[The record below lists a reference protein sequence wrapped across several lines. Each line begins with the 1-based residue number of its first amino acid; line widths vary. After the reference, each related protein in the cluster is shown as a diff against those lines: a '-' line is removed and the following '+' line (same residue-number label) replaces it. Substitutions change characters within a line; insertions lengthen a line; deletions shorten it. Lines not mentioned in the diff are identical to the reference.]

1 LRHDHHDRHVVVI
14 SGAEFARPLP
24 ASWRTER
31 LRTAGRR
38 GGHPGRHDD
47 ASSLRSG
54 AAAADGALPA
64 SRRPFAGSRTPACL
78 DLRNAAISA
87 SLARLA
93 REVGERGFASE
104 VIVEGLGM
112 FIAGELARH
121 LDEVATRT
129 PRRCGGLAPWQLKRI
144 DEHLNAGNWG
154 CSISELAGQC
164 GISAGH
170 VMRAF
175 RQSTGRTLAGHIA
188 EARIER
194 ARDLLSGD
202 ELSIGEIS
210 RDLQFA
216 HPSSFAAAFRRSTG
230 MTPRQYRQSG
240 L

>member
-1 LRHDHHDRHVVVI
+1 MVHCQ
-14 SGAEFARPLP
+14 LP
-24 ASWRTER
+24 AAPSRDPER
-31 LRTAGRR
+31 
-38 GGHPGRHDD
+38 P
-47 ASSLRSG
+47 
-54 AAAADGALPA
+54 AAQLA
-64 SRRPFAGSRTPACL
+64 ACL